1 MLPIGPLMI
10 EHRLI
15 EKLVSLLPG
24 AVQRMQDAGAPDARF
39 IDDAVD
45 FIRNY
50 ADRTH
55 HGKEEKILFR
65 ELAKKPL
72 TPGHRAA
79 MQRLIDEHD
88 YGRSL
93 TAQMV
98 RAKDRWFDGETT
110 ALGEITDALAQL
122 ARFYPRHIE
131 FEDKEFFIPV
141 MDYFT
146 PAEKDAMLAEGN
158 EFDRKVVYDL
168 YADLVDRVT
177 PVTDNTAFRG

>member
-50 ADRTH
+50 ADHTH
-55 HGKEEKILFR
+55 HGKEERILFR

-72 TPGHRAA
+72 KPEHRAA
-79 MQRLIDEHD
+79 MQQLTDEHA
-88 YGRSL
+88 YGRTL
-93 TAQMV
+93 TVQMV
-98 RAKDRWFDGETT
+98 RAKDRWFGGETT
-110 ALGEITDALAQL
+110 ALGDITDALAQL

-146 PAEKDAMLAEGN
+146 PAEKDAMLAEGY
-158 EFDRKVVYDL
+158 EFDRKVVHDV
-168 YADLVDRVT
+168 YADLVERVT
-177 PVTDNTAFRG
+177 PNRDNTAFVG